1 MHQITNN
8 LHIIKPAVTT
18 TDHKFI
24 TTNKPAKH
32 HAFTLI
38 ELLVVM
44 AIISLLIGLLMPAL
58 GWARRTSRR
67 AACLSNL
74 HQIGLV
80 MTNYINDNNGIL
92 PYVLPLDK
100 SEGDESLLD
109 DLADYVTNNAV
120 FICPSDDTGVAEE
133 FGTSYEYI
141 GGLIMWYEEIFHAA
155 NPETV
160 ARTVTTA
167 YNINPG
173 KIPVMMDSEAW
184 HKPLDEIGQ
193 NGLFWDGSAAPLVD
207 GQNKR
212 GR

>member
-8 LHIIKPAVTT
+8 LHIKMPAVTT

-24 TTNKPAKH
+24 ITNNQTKH

-58 GWARRTSRR
+58 GWARRSSRR
-67 AACLSNL
+67 AACLANL

-133 FGTSYEYI
+133 LGTSYE
-141 GGLIMWYEEIFHAA
+141 
-155 NPETV
+155 
-160 ARTVTTA
+160 
-167 YNINPG
+167 
-173 KIPVMMDSEAW
+173 
-184 HKPLDEIGQ
+184 
-193 NGLFWDGSAAPLVD
+193 
-207 GQNKR
+207 
-212 GR
+212 

>member
-1 MHQITNN
+1 MRVFYSHNQR
-8 LHIIKPAVTT
+8 KMAGCPAAP
-18 TDHKFI
+18 I
-24 TTNKPAKH
+24 TTRPRKRTRY

-44 AIISLLIGLLMPAL
+44 GIISLLVGLLMPAL
-58 GWARRTSRR
+58 GWARRSSRR

-92 PYVLPLDK
+92 PHVLPLDK
-100 SEGDESLLD
+100 GGGDDETLLD
-109 DLADYVTNNAV
+109 ELADYVTNNGV
-120 FICPSDDTGVAEE
+120 FVCPSDDTGVAAE

-141 GGLIMWYEEIFHAA
+141 GGLIMWYEEVFRGA
-155 NPETV
+155 NIDTV

-167 YNINPG
+167 YNTNPG
-173 KIPVMMDSEAW
+173 KTPVMMDSEAW

-207 GQNKR
+207 GQKPR
-212 GR
+212 GS